1 MHLYTDK
8 NKSKHFKQNIRL
20 YNAMFSF
27 TSTGGKVDYSINRGR
42 APYVYRLNGQ
52 NHHVFGTL
60 IPDDGKDPKFCQL
73 YIYDTEHEVQNRM
86 KWVRVDDGEPVNSEI
101 VEGLIRMLDETNQ
114 LVRKFRQARDRFKE
128 QPIRNLRIKMKV
140 CRSESGR
147 ENNIG
152 PSDEV
157 AAVLV
162 GDINTTVGER
172 DIIIEKTHID
182 PNVKVY
188 ERICSVHPS
197 LMALQYPLLFPMG
210 EDGYHD
216 EIPYVDP
223 DNQNKK
229 KRKRITMKEYYS
241 YKLQVRKNEGLTV
254 RLGGR
259 LFQQYVVDAFST
271 VEQARLWWLRT
282 HQKILRSDLYTNISK
297 KLQKG
302 NTDTAN
308 VGKGFILPANF
319 LGSRRYMQQNFQDA
333 LAVCRVIGHPDIFL
347 TMTCNALWDEIL
359 EMMKHLP
366 GCSPQNS
373 PDIIARVFHQKLQ
386 QIVDD
391 IKKKN
396 YFGTCLG
403 VMYVVEFQKRGLPH
417 VHMLIWLNSDSKKNL
432 STNVDNYVSAEIPDP
447 LKDPEGFNAVSKFMI
462 HGPCGLQNPK
472 CACMKNFKC
481 TKHFPKKYNASTIF
495 DQSGFPIYKRR
506 NTGINV
512 KKGQFYLDN
521 RWVVPYNRDLLVK
534 YQCHMNVEICCHARS
549 LKYLFKYCLKG
560 HDRATVEI
568 SSENGNAT
576 VGADQPVDEINAY
589 FDGRYIC
596 ACEAAYRIFG
606 YPIHYRSISV
616 HRLSFHLPGERT
628 CTFTENDTLEKV
640 ARRNRHKR
648 SQLEAFFLLNQTDPS
663 ARKYTYDQIPEH
675 YVWNEVD
682 MIWTMRKKGS
692 QIGRLLYTHHS
703 AGEIWYL
710 RLLLTKVCGPTSYN
724 HLKTVNGR
732 CYNSFKEA
740 CLNLGLLDDDKEWH
754 EVIEECAKS
763 GLPPQIRQLFVHII
777 VNCQVTDLLNLWQR
791 QWKSM
796 ADDILLQRRNLY
808 GEEPTTISEKQ
819 LQFYVL
825 AEIDKLLKSIGKSI
839 KHFSQLPQPPS
850 SYLQTGQNN
859 LVLEETSYNLEN
871 MATEFESLYH
881 NCNPEQKEVY
891 NAVLSSVEKNEGGL
905 FFVYGSGGCGK
916 TYVWKTLIYKLRSLG
931 KIVLPVASSG
941 IAATLMPGGRTAHS
955 RFKIPI
961 MLDEYSSC
969 AIAHD
974 SDIAELIRN
983 TSLIIWDEAPMQHR
997 YQMPFGG
1004 ITVLLGGDFR
1014 QILPVI
1020 NYASRGD
1027 IVSACITNSLLWYNA
1042 KIYILHRNMRLNQG
1056 NTAEEVEELRT
1067 FAEWVLKIGNGTLK
1081 PPQQS
1086 HITYEEDD
1094 ILLPINFCDPD
1105 VQNSVE
1111 NMIQWTYPELL
1122 SNYMSA
1128 SYISERAILTP
1139 TNQVVGHLNSQIV
1152 ENLPGEQNTYFSV
1165 DRAEDF
1171 GGTASDLGFAFP
1183 PEYLNAFNISGLP
1196 AHDLKLKVGAAVML
1210 MRNLN
1215 QTLGLCNGTRMI
1227 VTKCLRNCVECEVI
1241 CGAFVGSRHFIPRM
1255 ELCPTDTKLPF
1266 KLIRKQMPLQ
1276 ICYSMTINKSQGQS
1290 LAKVGLYLPNPVFTH
1305 GQYYVAVSR
1314 VTSPGGLKV
1323 FINSSNGSPTNVT
1336 KNVVYKEIF
1345 YNLPSA

>member
-1 MHLYTDK
+1 MSLSISTVPCSDIFKNLFAQTNSPHSCTTQNEKNRSLDTTQVPCSRLFHPTVDDTNYEDIENSHPTDIPSEDEEPLPDDYGSDVTEDSSEPDQNEDAHIRHQVPTGYASLGPPTECCNKCHAIMWKEERVNKNVTKGIPKFSTCCGQGTIKLPPTPPTPDYLMHLYTDK

-403 VMYVVEFQKRGLPH
+403 VEFQKRGLPH

-663 ARKYTYDQIPEH
+663 ARKYDMD
-675 YVWNEVD
+675 NEEE
-682 MIWTMRKKGS
+682 RKS
-692 QIGRLLYTHHS
+692 NWEIAIYTS
-703 AGEIWYL
+703 
-710 RLLLTKVCGPTSYN
+710 
-724 HLKTVNGR
+724 
-732 CYNSFKEA
+732 
-740 CLNLGLLDDDKEWH
+740 
-754 EVIEECAKS
+754 
-763 GLPPQIRQLFVHII
+763 
-777 VNCQVTDLLNLWQR
+777 
-791 QWKSM
+791 
-796 ADDILLQRRNLY
+796 
-808 GEEPTTISEKQ
+808 
-819 LQFYVL
+819 
-825 AEIDKLLKSIGKSI
+825 
-839 KHFSQLPQPPS
+839 
-850 SYLQTGQNN
+850 
-859 LVLEETSYNLEN
+859 
-871 MATEFESLYH
+871 
-881 NCNPEQKEVY
+881 
-891 NAVLSSVEKNEGGL
+891 
-905 FFVYGSGGCGK
+905 
-916 TYVWKTLIYKLRSLG
+916 
-931 KIVLPVASSG
+931 
-941 IAATLMPGGRTAHS
+941 
-955 RFKIPI
+955 
-961 MLDEYSSC
+961 
-969 AIAHD
+969 
-974 SDIAELIRN
+974 
-983 TSLIIWDEAPMQHR
+983 
-997 YQMPFGG
+997 
-1004 ITVLLGGDFR
+1004 
-1014 QILPVI
+1014 
-1020 NYASRGD
+1020 
-1027 IVSACITNSLLWYNA
+1027 
-1042 KIYILHRNMRLNQG
+1042 
-1056 NTAEEVEELRT
+1056 
-1067 FAEWVLKIGNGTLK
+1067 
-1081 PPQQS
+1081 
-1086 HITYEEDD
+1086 
-1094 ILLPINFCDPD
+1094 
-1105 VQNSVE
+1105 
-1111 NMIQWTYPELL
+1111 
-1122 SNYMSA
+1122 
-1128 SYISERAILTP
+1128 
-1139 TNQVVGHLNSQIV
+1139 
-1152 ENLPGEQNTYFSV
+1152 
-1165 DRAEDF
+1165 
-1171 GGTASDLGFAFP
+1171 
-1183 PEYLNAFNISGLP
+1183 
-1196 AHDLKLKVGAAVML
+1196 
-1210 MRNLN
+1210 
-1215 QTLGLCNGTRMI
+1215 
-1227 VTKCLRNCVECEVI
+1227 
-1241 CGAFVGSRHFIPRM
+1241 
-1255 ELCPTDTKLPF
+1255 
-1266 KLIRKQMPLQ
+1266 
-1276 ICYSMTINKSQGQS
+1276 
-1290 LAKVGLYLPNPVFTH
+1290 
-1305 GQYYVAVSR
+1305 
-1314 VTSPGGLKV
+1314 
-1323 FINSSNGSPTNVT
+1323 
-1336 KNVVYKEIF
+1336 
-1345 YNLPSA
+1345 